1 MGESE
6 MLDNQ
11 DIINEI
17 NKLPQLE
24 KEITSLILLELM
36 KLQIEVEKLKHKI
49 KAYETK
55 QDI

>member
-1 MGESE
+1 

>member
-1 MGESE
+1 

-36 KLQIEVEKLKHKI
+36 KLQIEVENLKHKI